1 MESVG
6 STLDDWIYA
15 ESRLI
20 NSADPHLLESHAT
33 AQLARAL
40 NARKLVAV
48 VGSGISAAYGMP
60 DWKSLFRATAETVED
75 YLNGL
80 MPNDGLVAVP
90 ENDLDKHLEWP
101 GLREARQTLRDLK
114 LHADTYDLDQDKLA
128 VGFEVVENLF
138 ALCRCWARSKET
150 NDFVPQQIEREAHA
164 MLREQLK
171 WQLKDDRG
179 RIALLFR
186 GFLKEH
192 GLSQRLKFERGRW
205 SAANPKVQNMVSAAN
220 SLNHLSY
227 FMDSQAG
234 IQSRGSDLFASAFS
248 HAFYRPDYQI
258 GQNQTWGQALAEALE
273 GDSSGLGAIL
283 KDRLQP
289 NTSKDTPDLRFVVDA
304 AFALMQSS
312 KITKLLE
319 TLGRSVIEHFAIPD
333 FNGDRMAASAPV
345 PERIGYSDAAAQK
358 VEAER
363 NQARATLPKL
373 RDPIA
378 IMTEDLQIKRFLT
391 TNYDNQFDQ
400 YFRAKGFKEAPI
412 TNDTSGTVSDESVI
426 PTGSQSLI
434 QDVIG
439 NRAEFIAYEV
449 GAAPFL
455 FGFGADTRDT
465 GHRVVHIH
473 GRAAKRDSWLVLS
486 ERDYRERY
494 AQDGDLSA
502 RGNDAMRLV
511 FTANPLL
518 FVGLGM
524 EEPDILRPLRAFTQ
538 DVGRLIDR
546 PAIALLPKE
555 ASNQIDDEWHKKRS
569 REDRIAD
576 IEKLE
581 RYGVYMLRYG
591 DKNIGE
597 TSRGLAHFLA
607 EIDKLYDKKNGR
619 SKLLKSQFNSLKSD
633 AKVGKWIAD
642 FVTAIIEDR
651 KKIELSVNRSAK
663 AKICLSKIQDGLT
676 NAARTFFACQALLH
690 QTENWQNWLESWS
703 AVPMRREPNGEQLM
717 GVTLVENNVLLNEGA
732 AKRLFNKPNDLEEAS
747 YLSASRHRILLNES
761 PGVPA
766 YTIQK
771 HAKECVVALVRSDQ
785 NPPKATLLETQWGAS
800 TDRFFAGAPSP
811 AFPLLQG
818 SLQSQ
823 WTPEGETNKS
833 VFPAPN
839 EKRRLLFLLGP
850 RGIGRGQMFNAMQSP
865 RRFAQLCQWMGLN
878 LSNWDGNAETTL
890 QATQHIHR
898 AFFNLGLSHEVISVF
913 DRLSFFLE
921 RVALCEMRRLGEE
934 EQARQLEDRFKG
946 ACGNRILRLRTA
958 LQQLTELSVRKDNV
972 RRCVIVI
979 DHVSLLFS
987 ANGRPKNAQAR
998 RIYEALIDSQYG
1010 SAPIDFILMV
1020 SEGHTPYNLRDPKRR
1035 ANSVEV
1041 QEQIHASTGAH
1052 ERDPLIPEYL
1062 HPVWLRPTHLP
1073 TDIEERYRRRLFDA
1087 HIWNSATQLLPN
1099 KEQEAGAYVHLLD
1112 SVRPATLAARFFPC
1126 VAAAMTAIVH
1136 NSEASKSDKAPKV
1149 FFGTKDDLRKARRN
1163 NRSKEFEP
1171 IYRIDLPTIN
1181 AETRAEIVNCFEST
1195 FANIKPEN
1203 WNDRETS
1210 LNMVNFLLGSGLDFA
1225 TMSFPAQHV
1234 FKLTQK
1240 NEVIVQEKL
1249 NFLETNS
1256 INNIIY
1262 NIKNPSINYIRFEY
1276 LLSIVGYNRYGL
1288 TVILAAL
1295 DDMVARRIQKEID
1308 GYVNLQPLLD
1318 FIDKLRRA
1326 TNGKARNIRSDIVI
1340 DLVQDLYKSDTIS
1353 GLGEPLPA
1361 WPYDQP
1367 DMKFANTKYI
1377 NLAKIVWDKLKNVD
1391 PVLLQSLQ
1399 EEILVVFAKIG
1410 QPVSLQV
1417 LTAIAS
1423 VSQILERVFENIE
1436 IAEEDKS
1443 DAKVIIL
1450 VFVLDLLVHRCLL
1463 FRIAPK
1469 GDEMKAQGRLE
1480 HRFATH
1486 KGLRRAIFARFNMPI
1501 IDYSEVDQ
1509 LTVSLYATQPDD
1521 LPRPEAETHRRIRTL
1536 VDQLTGYQRK
1546 SEEKLHPYGDPIM
1559 DTVTAENQKDKKEKK
1574 QAIERMRLRA
1584 AYGIV
1589 RSIYSVGVVSRFS
1602 THEGSGHQVP
1612 EHGYFE
1618 SHRLRVR
1625 WLLRKAAR
1633 LDGRWSH
1640 SNCENEPSKSSI
1652 IRTFHAE
1659 EIVWMYNECGVLSL
1673 AQGRLADAAALFR
1686 QARRSSQNF
1695 LEASQW
1701 GALHARIGLNA
1712 AITDIE
1718 RGKLRDAEL
1727 TLYQILNDQRE
1738 TDPLHLIAKGYL
1750 GQIAAY
1756 KGDTLTAF
1764 DAFERAAKGLA
1775 RIKRSRA
1782 AAIMMIHHADALR
1795 FFDPIASY
1803 DRAIELASTACNLAT
1818 EGGHEDIRQ
1827 TGQLTRTWIDIV
1839 KTEGR
1844 ATASEK
1850 DKIDRRLDS
1859 IADYARVMSMPR
1871 LQCRVAMAR
1880 AELMNSEGEFRL
1892 AAEVAQTALQ
1902 FATRHD
1908 MELDKVSALSILGAA
1923 MLQQANRSPRTGRRA
1938 FNEAELLLRKA
1949 RDLAYNMD
1957 FNAQVSRIEQIIA
1970 DHA

>member
-1 MESVG
+1 MENVS

-20 NSADPHLLESHAT
+20 NSADPQLLESHAR

-40 NARKLVAV
+40 NVRKLVAV
-48 VGSGISAAYGMP
+48 VGSGVSATYGMP
-60 DWKSLFRATAETVED
+60 DWKSLFKATAETVED
-75 YLNGL
+75 YLHSL
-80 MPNDGLVAVP
+80 LPNDLSVRLEADLETDLRNHLV
-90 ENDLDKHLEWP
+90 WP
-101 GLREARQTLRDLK
+101 GLYEAWQTLRELK
-114 LHADTYDLDQDKLA
+114 LPAGAYDLSQDKLA

-150 NDFVPQQIEREAHA
+150 NDFIPQQIEREAHS

-186 GFLKEH
+186 EFLKEH
-192 GLSQRLKFERGRW
+192 GLSHRLKFERGRW

-227 FMDSQAG
+227 FMGSQAG

-258 GQNQTWGQALAEALE
+258 KKKQTWGQAIAEALKR
-273 GDSSGLGAIL
+273 DSSGLGAIL
-283 KDRLQP
+283 QQRLQP
-289 NTSKDTPDLRFVVDA
+289 NTAKDTPDLRFVVDA
-304 AFALMQSS
+304 AFALIQPSEV
-312 KITKLLE
+312 TQLLE
-319 TLGRSVIEHFAIPD
+319 KLGKSVIAHFAIPD
-333 FNGDRMAASAPV
+333 FNGDIIKDLAAV
-345 PERIGYSDAAAQK
+345 PERIGYFDAAAQK

-363 NQARATLPKL
+363 NQVRATLPKS

-378 IMTEDLQIKRFLT
+378 IMIEDLQIKRFLT

-400 YFRAKGFKEAPI
+400 YFRAKGYREPPI
-412 TNDTSGTVSDESVI
+412 TNNTLGSVSDESVI

-555 ASNQIDDEWHKKRS
+555 ASVEIDDNWHKQRS

-576 IEKLE
+576 IEKLD

-591 DKNIGE
+591 DKNISE
-597 TSRGLAHFLA
+597 TSSGLAHFLA
-607 EIDKLYDKKNGR
+607 KIDKLYDKKNGGVQR
-619 SKLLKSQFNSLKSD
+619 SETYPLTSD
-633 AKVGKWIAD
+633 AKVGIWIAD
-642 FVTAIIEDR
+642 FLKEIANEGATIE
-651 KKIELSVNRSAK
+651 SSANRDAK
-663 AKICLSKIQDGLT
+663 TRICLSKIQNGLK
-676 NAARTFFACQALLH
+676 NAARTFYACQALLH

-703 AVPMRREPNGEQLM
+703 AVPMRREPCGEQLM
-717 GVTLVENNVLLNEGA
+717 GVTL
-732 AKRLFNKPNDLEEAS
+732 AKNPSHLDKKTAKILFNQTNDLEEAS
-747 YLSASRHRILLNES
+747 YLSASRHRILLSQS
-761 PGVPA
+761 PGDPD
-766 YTIQK
+766 YTIHK
-771 HAKECVVALVRSDQ
+771 HAKERVQELMTSDSEKQ
-785 NPPKATLLETQWGAS
+785 NITLLKTQWGAS

-811 AFPLLQG
+811 AFPMLQG

-823 WTPEGETNKS
+823 WSPKGRSRIS
-833 VFPAPN
+833 VFPAPID
-839 EKRRLLFLLGP
+839 KRRLLFLLGP

-878 LSNWDGNAETTL
+878 LSNWNGSPETTL
-890 QATQHIHR
+890 EATQHVHR

-921 RVALCEMRRLGEE
+921 QVALCEMRRLGEE
-934 EQARQLEDRFKG
+934 EQAKQLEGCFNG
-946 ACGNRILRLRTA
+946 ARGNRVLRLRNA
-958 LQQLTELSVRKDNV
+958 LQQLTGLSRTKVNV
-972 RRCVIVI
+972 RRCVVVI
-979 DHVSLLFS
+979 DHVSQLFS

-998 RIYEALIDSQYG
+998 RIYEALIDSQYA
-1010 SAPIDFILMV
+1010 SAPVDFIMML

-1041 QEQIHASTGAH
+1041 TDQIRSSTGAE
-1052 ERDPLIPEYL
+1052 EREPLVPDYL
-1062 HPVWLRPTHLP
+1062 NPVWLRPTHLP
-1073 TDIEERYRRRLFDA
+1073 ADIEERYRRRLFNA
-1087 HIWNSATQLLPN
+1087 QIWNSQTQLLPQ
-1099 KEQEAGAYVHLLD
+1099 KDQKAGAYVHLLD
-1112 SVRPATLAARFFPC
+1112 SVRPVTLAARFFPC
-1126 VAAAMTAIVH
+1126 VAAAMAAIVH
-1136 NSEASKSDKAPKV
+1136 NSDANNLDVAPKV
-1149 FFGTKDDLRKARRN
+1149 FFGTKEKLEEERLQGQA
-1163 NRSKEFEP
+1163 KEFEP
-1171 IYRIDLPTIN
+1171 TYRIDLQAIEQNTK
-1181 AETRAEIVNCFEST
+1181 AHIVKCFET
-1195 FANIKPEN
+1195 NFAKINHEN
-1203 WNDRETS
+1203 WRDRETS
-1210 LNMVNFLLGSGLDFA
+1210 LKIVDFLLGKGLDLA
-1225 TMSFPAQHV
+1225 TINFPAQRV
-1234 FKLTQK
+1234 FNLKSK
-1240 NEVIVQEKL
+1240 SEFVVQENLNLLDAGNIIEIINKIDRPSL
-1249 NFLETNS
+1249 NF
-1256 INNIIY
+1256 
-1262 NIKNPSINYIRFEY
+1262 IRFEY
-1276 LLSIVGYNRYGL
+1276 LFSIAGYNRYGL

-1295 DDMVARRIQKEID
+1295 DDMIARRIQKSVE

-1318 FIDKLRRA
+1318 FINKLRRA
-1326 TNGKARNIRSDIVI
+1326 TNGKAPNIRSDIVI

-1361 WPYDQP
+1361 WPYGQP
-1367 DMKFANTKYI
+1367 DMAFANDENI
-1377 NLAKIVWDKLKNVD
+1377 ELAEKVWGKLKNVD
-1391 PVLLQSLQ
+1391 TILLQSLQ

-1410 QPVSLQV
+1410 QPVSLHV
-1417 LTAIAS
+1417 LTTIAS
-1423 VSQILERVFENIE
+1423 VSQILQCVFENIK
-1436 IAEEDKS
+1436 IDIKS
-1443 DAKVIIL
+1443 KNKKSAAKIFIL
-1450 VFVLDLLVHRCLL
+1450 IFTLDLLVHRCLL

-1486 KGLRRAIFARFNMPI
+1486 KVLRRAMFARFNMPI

-1546 SEEKLHPYGDPIM
+1546 SKEKLHPYGDPIM
-1559 DTVTAENQKDKKEKK
+1559 DTLRADNKEDKE
-1574 QAIERMRLRA
+1574 AIERIRLRA

-1625 WLLRKAAR
+1625 WLLRKAWE

-1640 SNCENEPSKSSI
+1640 SNCENESPKSSI

-1659 EIVWMYNECGVLSL
+1659 EIIWMYNECGVLSL
-1673 AQGRLADAAALFR
+1673 AQGRLADASALFT

-1738 TDPLHLIAKGYL
+1738 TDPLHLMAKGYL
-1750 GQIAAY
+1750 GQIAAC

-1803 DRAIELASTACNLAT
+1803 DQAIELAATACNLAT

-1827 TGQLTRTWIDIV
+1827 TGQLTRTWLDIV

-1844 ATASEK
+1844 ATALEK

-1908 MELDKVSALSILGAA
+1908 MELDKVSALSTLGAA
-1923 MLQQANRSPRTGRRA
+1923 MLQQANRSPRTSRRA

-1957 FNAQVSRIEQIIA
+1957 FNAQVSHIEQIIA